1 MILSFFLTRNELHIG
16 ISSLYFY
23 FSIIIP
29 NKMVIVN
36 IYYNKLK
43 YNLYFFAYIA
53 DDMLDLHVSIW
64 NQSAKKRGRAA
75 QHSNEHNRR
84 QNLYRNRKP
93 LLSLSFYFSFSPY
106 PNAMTASCHITVST
120 NNQSILL
127 NHSRRGKSI
136 PGYESD
142 RKTRAGCSPPVPARE
157 FIRIHAKRA
166 PFHSSIKIIFV

>member
-1 MILSFFLTRNELHIG
+1 MCRDKKSKTGHRVVQCPPGNCKRSAPILRANLKADVRGLLVG
-16 ISSLYFY
+16 IR
-23 FSIIIP
+23 
-29 NKMVIVN
+29 
-36 IYYNKLK
+36 
-43 YNLYFFAYIA
+43 
-53 DDMLDLHVSIW
+53 H
-64 NQSAKKRGRAA
+64 QKKRDRAA

-106 PNAMTASCHITVST
+106 PNAMTTSCHITVST

-142 RKTRAGCSPPVPARE
+142 RKTRAGCSRPCQPG
-157 FIRIHAKRA
+157 IHKDSCKTRSVSQFHQDHFLFDTLSFS
-166 PFHSSIKIIFV
+166 PFLSCLSDH

>member
-1 MILSFFLTRNELHIG
+1 MCRDKEVKTGHRVVPSAHPANLQRSAPILRANLKADVRGLLVG
-16 ISSLYFY
+16 IR
-23 FSIIIP
+23 
-29 NKMVIVN
+29 
-36 IYYNKLK
+36 
-43 YNLYFFAYIA
+43 
-53 DDMLDLHVSIW
+53 H
-64 NQSAKKRGRAA
+64 QKKRDRAA

-106 PNAMTASCHITVST
+106 PNAMTTSCHITVST